1 MLGTEGCKDCEPLKE
16 IILLILRIFR
26 VPFEQCEPTLWFLP
40 RRKQWPFC
48 KICNGPVDIFGRAT
62 VEVFGRISSFFAMI
76 QFAHF
81 LGAVEDFRNVIY
93 GIDTVLPWLTRF
105 NNHKTF
111 FITIPRCEYITCG
124 DYPAKSSFTVDDSE
138 KRRAVGV
145 MKKRMYDSR
154 NMSQGCK
161 LIFIP

>member
-1 MLGTEGCKDCEPLKE
+1 MLGTEGCKDCEPQKE
-16 IILLILRIFR
+16 IILLILQIFR
-26 VPFEQCEPTLWFLP
+26 VPFEQCQPTLWFLP
-40 RRKQWPFC
+40 WRKQWPFC

-62 VEVFGRISSFFAMI
+62 VEVFWRIISFFAMI
-76 QFAHF
+76 QSAPFLWMLGRIFETLFMASILYF
-81 LGAVEDFRNVIY
+81 LGA
-93 GIDTVLPWLTRF
+93 RF

-111 FITIPRCEYITCG
+111 FITILRCEYITCR
-124 DYPAKSSFTVDDSE
+124 DYPAKSSLTVDDSE

-161 LIFIP
+161 LFFIP